1 MRMRWVLVVA
11 ALAAVGMAVSAGGQ
25 PEDEPP
31 PQVQI
36 GEAQL
41 SLTES
46 PLLTEMVGRGEL
58 PPLEDRI
65 PSDPQVISVQG
76 SLGGYGGRL
85 RSLAPDPEGNYAE
98 FGWLN
103 THGIAQY
110 DEEFNLVPTVFS
122 SWDMSE
128 DYRVFTFFMREGMKW
143 SDGHPFTTRD
153 VQFWYEDIILN
164 EELTPTL
171 PLAYAPGGALF
182 ELEIVDQYRFRM
194 RFAEPYPRFID
205 FLHSAAV
212 WAPYHHLRQFHT
224 NYSDTVA
231 DLAAEE
237 GYDNWRDLFEAH
249 AETGVQQTDMDT
261 PVLNTWV
268 LEEVDSAGNR
278 YYVRNP
284 YFFKVDEAG
293 RQLPYIDYFDR
304 ILVENN
310 EVLNARVISGD
321 TTHAS
326 WFVTMANYPLLKSE
340 EVRGGYTA
348 GLYPD
353 ARASEFGFV
362 FNYTHQDPVLREI
375 FNDIRWRQAVS
386 HAINR
391 EEMNEIQFLGQGI
404 PRQPIMDPGAS
415 FYAEG
420 IDQYYVEYDVVLANR
435 LLDEMG
441 LEWDSEGQWRLRPDG
456 RPIRVNM
463 EFWAGRGTWAQSG
476 ELIKGYWEDIGV
488 DLSLTPRERG
498 LYQSRLLANESDMG
512 VWAIGGSSE
521 AYSRQADPIRYRPP
535 WHWPENTPLGGVR
548 WWEWYESGGARGEE
562 PPPEIQRLYDVV
574 DEWLDEPRGSERYLE
589 LGREMLQINAEN
601 AWLIGTIGLVPR
613 VAVFD
618 NRLRNTPAPG
628 SLLSVEYGMYEPYR
642 AEQWFF
648 GE

>member
-1 MRMRWVLVVA
+1 
-11 ALAAVGMAVSAGGQ
+11 
-25 PEDEPP
+25 
-31 PQVQI
+31 
-36 GEAQL
+36 
-41 SLTES
+41 
-46 PLLTEMVGRGEL
+46 
-58 PPLEDRI
+58 
-65 PSDPQVISVQG
+65 
-76 SLGGYGGRL
+76 
-85 RSLAPDPEGNYAE
+85 
-98 FGWLN
+98 
-103 THGIAQY
+103 
-110 DEEFNLVPTVFS
+110 
-122 SWDMSE
+122 
-128 DYRVFTFFMREGMKW
+128 
-143 SDGHPFTTRD
+143 
-153 VQFWYEDIILN
+153 
-164 EELTPTL
+164 
-171 PLAYAPGGALF
+171 
-182 ELEIVDQYRFRM
+182 
-194 RFAEPYPRFID
+194 
-205 FLHSAAV
+205 
-212 WAPYHHLRQFHT
+212 
-224 NYSDTVA
+224 
-231 DLAAEE
+231 
-237 GYDNWRDLFEAH
+237 
-249 AETGVQQTDMDT
+249 
-261 PVLNTWV
+261 
-268 LEEVDSAGNR
+268 
-278 YYVRNP
+278 
-284 YFFKVDEAG
+284 
-293 RQLPYIDYFDR
+293 
-304 ILVENN
+304 
-310 EVLNARVISGD
+310 
-321 TTHAS
+321 
-326 WFVTMANYPLLKSE
+326 MANYPLLKSE

-375 FNDIRWRQAVS
+375 FNDLRWRQAAS

-415 FYAEG
+415 FYGEG
-420 IDQYYVEYDVVLANR
+420 IDQYYVEYDVALANR

-456 RPIRVNM
+456 LPIRVNM

-535 WHWPENTPLGGVR
+535 WHWPLNTPLGGVR

-562 PPPEIQRLYDVV
+562 PPAEIQRLYSVV
-574 DEWLDEPRGSERYLE
+574 DQWLDEPRGTERYLE

-618 NRLRNTPAPG
+618 NRLRNIPAPG